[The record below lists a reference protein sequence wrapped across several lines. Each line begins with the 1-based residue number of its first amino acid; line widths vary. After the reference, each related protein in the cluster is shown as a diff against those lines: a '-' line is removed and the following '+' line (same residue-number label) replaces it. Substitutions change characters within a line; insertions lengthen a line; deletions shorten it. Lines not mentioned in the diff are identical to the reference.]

1 MQVECET
8 LKSRRHQASGVFRH
22 GAADFAFVERDVA
35 KFPLDCAQR
44 RADACGPNPYD
55 QHIVNLRSG
64 AIGRRGSVVHAGDRV
79 AGGPRTDDGQPGESG
94 RVRVRVSAGS
104 GSFRRGRPMTFFV
117 QFKQI
122 FSRDNCGI
130 LLDYP
135 IGVWY

>member
-22 GAADFAFVERDVA
+22 GAPDFAFVERDVA

-64 AIGRRGSVVHAGDRV
+64 AIGRRGSVVHAGDRG
-79 AGGPRTDDGQPGESG
+79 AGGPRTGDGEPGESG
-94 RVRVRVSAGS
+94 RGAGAS
-104 GSFRRGRPMTFFV
+104 ERGVGKFSMRSSDDLLRAV
-117 QFKQI
+117 QTI
-122 FSRDNCGI
+122 CFSR
-130 LLDYP
+130 
-135 IGVWY
+135 